1 MLSICLLKTVPVV
14 EGNQAGSTDAQH
26 YYTPKTFQ
34 PQSTGSMGQP
44 LDGASVRG
52 QGGFLVQ
59 ALNQGTESA
68 INSPSYFQH
77 VINSFKVQLPL
88 PKIG

>member
-1 MLSICLLKTVPVV
+1 
-14 EGNQAGSTDAQH
+14 
-26 YYTPKTFQ
+26 
-34 PQSTGSMGQP
+34 MGQP
-44 LDGASVRG
+44 LDGSSVQR